1 MYIIL
6 SPDKAQVMDK
16 FRYPIHPDKI
26 YLIEVSGK
34 TEEVLEKDILEA
46 YITERVFGKL
56 VVPPLEGYSDTPES

>member
-1 MYIIL
+1 
-6 SPDKAQVMDK
+6 MDK
-16 FRYPIHPDKI
+16 FRYHIHPDKI

-34 TEEVLEKDILEA
+34 TEEVLGKDILEA